1 MFESRRWLVPSRWP
15 KITVNILKSHCFHFM
30 ASLRAL
36 VVNIRDF
43 ILQFTGRHQIRRRNK
58 RGTDFMILCRSHK
71 PMWSTDPSHSTKWVL
86 YFDSRNGKITS
97 LYNINADRLLITI
110 KRCNRQIPKTLIP
123 CHKIGTWCHYLLLLV
138 SQRDNK
144 MLYIINYQRL

>member
-97 LYNINADRLLITI
+97 LYNINADRLLITNKAI
-110 KRCNRQIPKTLIP
+110 VKSRKLWLP
-123 CHKIGTWCHYLLLLV
+123 CHKIGSCCRYLLFLI

-144 MLYIINYQRL
+144 MLYTII